1 MKFFARKVQYP
12 HVRDHHYIFFTSQS
26 RDQKGQCKSAWM
38 LCFANMLGLTHV
50 TIMTS
55 EEFGTHLM
63 GQFTESI
70 ANKCLVIIDDADARL
85 WGKDGRFYESFK
97 SLVSSPFYISRH
109 MREGAEQK
117 PNFLTIT
124 LSGNDPNPIPERDRR
139 GIICQVGTRLA
150 PECDRLAQAGKLLS
164 EDPQVCAAF
173 YRLLARGV
181 PGVENGIQ
189 PSDIPWSCRPVPAP
203 PQSAAAS
210 DGQATTMRLF
220 LQRVLAQRVD
230 PSGGL
235 AEADIDAV
243 DRGCYI
249 FTGGLFFAILAH
261 FWREE
266 FAAQAAATGAE
277 EPRGW
282 RLTLQRLFDLLTSA
296 EAMAA
301 AAGVADD
308 AAPPLLSREERRV
321 TPTAPCRAVF
331 LAQWQQLYASA
342 EAGVPVLAHGQVG
355 GLFRIGAVRFQAVV
369 VAMFGLDDGEADADG
384 ASSEPLEPNDDVF
397 STLMYDCLL
406 KTMTEMCYPEGI
418 DGGLEDGE
426 EEKTDRKSVV

>member
-1 MKFFARKVQYP
+1 MRRTKVFLKFFARKVQYP
-12 HVRDHHYIFFTSQS
+12 HVRDHHFLFLTSQS

-85 WGKDGRFYESFK
+85 WGKDGRFYETFK

-117 PNFLTIT
+117 PNFLTIA

-181 PGVENGIQ
+181 PA
-189 PSDIPWSCRPVPAP
+189 PAAP
-203 PQSAAAS
+203 PAA
-210 DGQATTMRLF
+210 
-220 LQRVLAQRVD
+220 
-230 PSGGL
+230 P
-235 AEADIDAV
+235 
-243 DRGCYI
+243 
-249 FTGGLFFAILAH
+249 
-261 FWREE
+261 
-266 FAAQAAATGAE
+266 
-277 EPRGW
+277 P
-282 RLTLQRLFDLLTSA
+282 
-296 EAMAA
+296 AA
-301 AAGVADD
+301 AAIRPQGARPR
-308 AAPPLLSREERRV
+308 AA
-321 TPTAPCRAVF
+321 
-331 LAQWQQLYASA
+331 
-342 EAGVPVLAHGQVG
+342 
-355 GLFRIGAVRFQAVV
+355 
-369 VAMFGLDDGEADADG
+369 
-384 ASSEPLEPNDDVF
+384 
-397 STLMYDCLL
+397 
-406 KTMTEMCYPEGI
+406 
-418 DGGLEDGE
+418 
-426 EEKTDRKSVV
+426 